1 VHEIY
6 REWRALADGY
16 DPPRIFVAEAWVAS
30 ASRLADYLRQGQL
43 HTAFDFDGVRT
54 PWRAAAL
61 QQTITSSMAAHDGV
75 GAPVTWV
82 LSNHDIPRH
91 VTRYGRPQ
99 IVGGLE
105 PWRRAGQAPTDVALG
120 TRRARAAILLLL
132 ALPGGVYLYQGEELG
147 LPEVEDLP
155 EELLADP
162 VWERSGHAERGRD
175 GCRVPIPWTRT
186 GPSLGF
192 GPGPGWLPQPADW
205 PALSVQ
211 AQEADHGSMLWL
223 YRDALRIRREHPAL
237 GPRGAAH
244 DSAEPDPMWLDFE
257 PDVVAFSRMPGFTC
271 LVNTG
276 PRPMPLPAGRVLLS
290 SADLDG
296 GRLPS
301 DAAVWLGTGDGA

>member
-1 VHEIY
+1 
-6 REWRALADGY
+6 
-16 DPPRIFVAEAWVAS
+16 
-30 ASRLADYLRQGQL
+30 GQL

-91 VTRYGRPQ
+91 VTPYGRPQ

-105 PWRRAGQAPTDVALG
+105 PWRRAGPAPTDGPRGA
-120 TRRARAAILLLL
+120 RRARAAILLML

-162 VWERSGHAERGRD
+162 VWERSGHTERGRD

-192 GPGPGWLPQPADW
+192 GPGP
-205 PALSVQ
+205 
-211 AQEADHGSMLWL
+211 
-223 YRDALRIRREHPAL
+223 
-237 GPRGAAH
+237 
-244 DSAEPDPMWLDFE
+244 
-257 PDVVAFSRMPGFTC
+257 
-271 LVNTG
+271 
-276 PRPMPLPAGRVLLS
+276 
-290 SADLDG
+290 
-296 GRLPS
+296 
-301 DAAVWLGTGDGA
+301 